1 MAVKM
6 CTLYVWPSAK
16 IENGGRL
23 SAETPKEVAIYYNVG
38 TKKEIGRV

>member
-16 IENGGRL
+16 IEKREKRD
-23 SAETPKEVAIYYNVG
+23 AETSKEVAIYYNVG